1 MGHVDDVVRDGNRDA
16 PCVAK
21 GSLQLRQLSPVAL
34 VDPHLGMIGCARPDA
49 NRQKVSM
56 ALIGRGEARNGSRER
71 F

>member
-1 MGHVDDVVRDGNRDA
+1 
-16 PCVAK
+16 
-21 GSLQLRQLSPVAL
+21 